1 MELVNLEL
9 VGRGLTEDRGLPIDQ
24 GNSCA
29 VPEKTGLRRAYFGR
43 ADGWIDTP
51 VLKDRRQLS
60 GADDG
65 PLIIE
70 EYDATCVV
78 PPRACA
84 ALDDQGNILLT
95 L

>member
-1 MELVNLEL
+1 MHCVA
-9 VGRGLTEDRGLPIDQ
+9 R
-24 GNSCA
+24 A
-29 VPEKTGLRRAYFGR
+29 AYFGR
-43 ADGWIDTP
+43 VDGWIDTP